1 MKSPYEVLIKPLIT
15 EKSSGMATR
24 KEPQY
29 VFAVHPT
36 ANKVEIRHAVE
47 SAFQV
52 QVLKVNTMRML
63 GKNRRIRIQQGR
75 RPSWKKAI
83 VTIKEGQQ
91 ISLY

>member
-15 EKSSGMATR
+15 EKSTELATR
-24 KEPQY
+24 SQPQY

-47 SAFQV
+47 AAFEV
-52 QVLKVNTMRML
+52 QVVKVNTMRML
-63 GKNRRIRIQQGR
+63 GKQRRIRIQQGR
-75 RPSWKKAI
+75 RPNWKKAI